1 MEPFSHQP
9 WAKNDSDGD
18 LTVTIFGNV
27 YDLVF
32 IHR

>member
-9 WAKNDSDGD
+9 WAKSSVDGD
-18 LTVTIFGNV
+18 LTITIFGNV
-27 YDLVF
+27 SDLLF